1 MRRITIKRFFLI
13 IAVLI
18 GFAIII
24 NVLSESI
31 SGNTDDYISN
41 TSGEVKYNDVREYL
55 AKVDF
60 GTNDNADLFKSGAVN
75 KYTLKFFKYLQGR
88 YKDME
93 LGEHFESV
101 RKYLYT
107 IMDSGE
113 ADKLLELYKKY
124 VEYENLLAAEL
135 NKAGELKTTEDF
147 LNVLNKMKSLQ
158 VELFGKE
165 NAEIIFGAMM
175 KAQEYPVRR
184 GGIINDSTLYA
195 SEKEKRL
202 KKLNSDMWG
211 DEGSD
216 VENSRRPYVAY
227 TETLSIYSKDMSEM
241 NDAQRGEKIS
251 EIRKSIF
258 PPDVVQR
265 LDEVDSNLE
274 TEKMRDE
281 QYKKEYSD
289 IMNNNEY
296 SADEKNSR
304 IRSLQDRVYGEEA
317 DSVRRIEN
325 ISKGKEE
332 LKKSYNIN

>member
-1 MRRITIKRFFLI
+1 MGSITIKKISIVAVI
-13 IAVLI
+13 II
-18 GFAIII
+18 GFAVII
-24 NVLSESI
+24 NILSDSI
-31 SGNTDDYISN
+31 SMRNDDYISN
-41 TSGEVKYNDVREYL
+41 SSENIKYKDVKEYL

-60 GTNDNADLFKSGAVN
+60 GTSDNADLFKSGAVN
-75 KYTLKFFKYLQGR
+75 KYTLKFFKYLQSR
-88 YKDME
+88 YKEME

-124 VEYENLLAAEL
+124 VEYENLLATEL

-147 LNVLNKMKSLQ
+147 LNVLKKMKSLQ

-175 KAQEYPVRR
+175 KAQEYPIRR

-227 TETLSIYSKDMSEM
+227 TETLSIYSRDMSEM
-241 NDAQRGEKIS
+241 SDAQKNEKIS
-251 EIRKSIF
+251 EIRKNIF

-265 LDEVDSNLE
+265 LEEVDGNLE
-274 TEKMRDE
+274 AEKQRDE
-281 QYKKEYSD
+281 QYKKEYGE
-289 IMNNNEY
+289 INNNSEL
-296 SADEKNSR
+296 SSDEKNSR
-304 IRSLQDRVYGEEA
+304 IRALQDRVYGEEA
-317 DSVRRIEN
+317 DSVRRMEN

-332 LKKSYNIN
+332 LKKTYNIN